1 MIITRP
7 ALHELTP
14 MQLVVNTFV
23 LASLYCLICVGYVF
37 IYRASRVLNL
47 SHGELMTVGGYFIF
61 TISIGLFSKPIPSFF
76 LASLFSLTL
85 GFVVYFFLMRFM
97 AGESVFV
104 AVLVT
109 IALGILL
116 RGLITLVWTS
126 QLWHPIQYLGVE
138 NIPHRLTKEIV
149 ISTFGIAK
157 VLSAT
162 FLYLGLFLCL
172 KFTRWGL
179 RMRAVGENPLL
190 ASRRGMKLHKYYAFS
205 WGIAAFSGGFAGMI
219 QACDSGLEPGMF
231 VIGLKAFPV
240 VLVGGLDSFGGVIP
254 GAFIVALAEILA
266 INYISPQASESAPFV
281 VLLAMLLI
289 RPWGIFGTKEELE
302 RV

>member
-1 MIITRP
+1 
-7 ALHELTP
+7 
-14 MQLVVNTFV
+14 MQLIVNMTV
-23 LASLYCLICVGYVF
+23 LASLYCLICIGYVF

-47 SHGELMTVGGYFIF
+47 AHGELMTIGGYFIF
-61 TISIGLFSKPIPSFF
+61 TVTTSLLAKPIPSFL
-76 LASLFSLTL
+76 LALVFSLTL
-85 GFVVYFFLMRFM
+85 GLALYFFLMRFM
-97 AGESVFV
+97 AGESVFA

-109 IALGILL
+109 IALGIFL
-116 RGLITLVWTS
+116 RGLITMVWTS
-126 QLWHPIQYLGVE
+126 QLWHPLQYLGME
-138 NIPHRLTKEIV
+138 NASHRLTKEAV
-149 ISTFGIAK
+149 ISTFGMVK
-157 VLSAT
+157 VFGAA
-162 FLYLGLFLCL
+162 FLYLGLFFCL

-190 ASRRGMKLHKYYAFS
+190 ASRRGIQLHKYYAFS

-240 VLVGGLDSFGGVIP
+240 VLVGGLDSFWGVIP

-266 INYISPQASESAPFV
+266 INYISPQASESAPFI

-289 RPWGIFGTKEELE
+289 RPWGLFGTKEELE

>member
-1 MIITRP
+1 MAI
-7 ALHELTP
+7 
-14 MQLVVNTFV
+14 
-23 LASLYCLICVGYVF
+23 
-37 IYRASRVLNL
+37 
-47 SHGELMTVGGYFIF
+47 GGYLLF
-61 TISIGLFSKPIPSFF
+61 TVTIGLFAQPIPSFF
-76 LASLFSLTL
+76 LTCIFSLAL
-85 GFVVYFFLMRFM
+85 GFIVYIFLMRFM
-97 AGESVFV
+97 VGESVFA

-109 IALGILL
+109 VALGILL
-116 RGLITLVWTS
+116 RGLITLIWTS
-126 QLWHPIQYLGVE
+126 QLWHPLQHLGME
-138 NIPHRLTKEIV
+138 NASYRLTKEAV
-149 ISTFGIAK
+149 ISTFGIVK
-157 VLSAT
+157 VLGAA
-162 FLYLGLFLCL
+162 FLYLSLFFSL

-190 ASRRGMKLHKYYAFS
+190 ASRRGIKLHKYYAFS
-205 WGIAAFSGGFAGMI
+205 WGIATLSGGFAGMI

-266 INYISPQASESAPFV
+266 INYISPQASESAPFI

-289 RPWGIFGTKEELE
+289 RPWGLFGTKEELE